1 MKINNAPTPP
11 PRPETPNKPAARPDG
26 APADGAH
33 RSDAAGD
40 LQPRDF
46 ASVLDEL
53 TRPPEKERQGESRD
67 AERRDAEDPTRAR
80 AERDAGRRDERR
92 GGDEGGSNPSSQGGG
107 FHAPGEVR
115 EGGWRGEAVGAR
127 AVLHI
132 ADLEKLVSAV
142 RTQIHADGR
151 REVTL
156 VLHRSVLDGLRVKLS
171 ADATGRINAEF
182 IASTERVRAQ
192 VDARS
197 AELADLLRSRGIALA
212 ELRTSVGTGTD
223 QDASGGSGGRG
234 PFEVAA
240 LPETD
245 ARPASRTSA
254 AEPAAGPDEAGLDEG
269 STYRA

>member
-1 MKINNAPTPP
+1 
-11 PRPETPNKPAARPDG
+11 
-26 APADGAH
+26 
-33 RSDAAGD
+33 
-40 LQPRDF
+40 
-46 ASVLDEL
+46 
-53 TRPPEKERQGESRD
+53 
-67 AERRDAEDPTRAR
+67 
-80 AERDAGRRDERR
+80 
-92 GGDEGGSNPSSQGGG
+92 
-107 FHAPGEVR
+107 
-115 EGGWRGEAVGAR
+115 VGAR

-132 ADLEKLVSAV
+132 ADLEKLVSVV

-171 ADATGRINAEF
+171 ADGAGRINAEF
-182 IASTERVRAQ
+182 IASTEKVRAQ

-212 ELRTSVGTGTD
+212 GLRTSVGAGAD
-223 QDASGGSGGRG
+223 QDASGGGRG
-234 PFEVAA
+234 RDPFEVVA

-254 AEPAAGPDEAGLDEG
+254 AEPALGPVEAGRDEG